1 MDRERIALSASSL
14 SLIALMT
21 TLPVI
26 LANNCPNFANERSAC
41 TQDTCGRYVY
51 KGKFTVQGTK
61 QYRLAAAPN
70 GVNLGPNA
78 TPGDCCQQCRSNGD
92 CAYWNLLLPSGLCLL
107 FTEGACSGDAHVYVP
122 GLPNSYVG
130 GRCNSEVKLART
142 AASAVKWAV
151 GPALYHSKIGAAPAG
166 PVAHEKLSDR
176 AFCLISDPS
185 FHINMQLSGY
195 MDNRGAT
202 ASTPSAFG
210 GNSRTQRPAVVRAW
224 IREVS
229 LMWGRG
235 GPGQAQ
241 HVLRMA
247 ARRTAQQERGDGYVA
262 TIEVDGH
269 PMPKLVLGDE
279 LSLFDGAATIL
290 LAAYEKQGPYD
301 VDVYAIK
308 VPGVIEA
315 EVRVR
320 RVHPLLQ
327 EPDDAE
333 AHINLAI
340 LDVAYSPTVHGLLG
354 QFYRANATSEP
365 TLNYSILSHLM
376 AMPLVPSESSS
387 EGELEGVPEDYVTS
401 SLLAPDCEFTQFSL
415 FSKKTTSNGDA
426 DLSNSGSNNAGTDS
440 SSSSRMTETTS
451 SEIIIRG
458 TTSYAYN
465 RLCGKIT
472 KLATLLKKLDPSDAF
487 RIEMT
492 DQLLNKLYNM
502 GVIPTTKSLNLCD
515 KLSVSSFCRRRLAVV
530 MVRLKMAEHMREAV
544 SFVQQGHV
552 RIGPEAV
559 RDPAFLVT
567 RAMEDMLTW
576 VDTSKIKHKFHPI
589 LSTPFTGSYANF
601 ATWKAA
607 GRPD

>member
-1 MDRERIALSASSL
+1 MDRKRFALSTCSL
-14 SLIALMT
+14 SLIALLT
-21 TLPVI
+21 TLPVL
-26 LANNCPNFANERSAC
+26 LANNCPNFATERSAC

-130 GRCNSEVKLART
+130 GRCNSEAKLATT
-142 AASAVKWAV
+142 AASAAADDGVSAVKWAV
-151 GPALYHSKIGAAPAG
+151 GPALYHSKIGAAPTR

-202 ASTPSAFG
+202 ASTPSSFG

-235 GPGQAQ
+235 GPKQAQ

-262 TIEVDGH
+262 TVDVDGH

-301 VDVYAIK
+301 VDVYALT

-376 AMPLVPSESSS
+376 AMPLVPSSEASS

-401 SLLAPDCEFTQFSL
+401 SLLAPDCKFTQFSL
-415 FSKKTTSNGDA
+415 FPKKTTRIDSVDSSSTGSNSDA
-426 DLSNSGSNNAGTDS
+426 DSDSSSG
-440 SSSSRMTETTS
+440 SSSSRITETPNSEIFIRGEGDDLEVDDSGAQVEDTAAEAAEMALGEADMTESILSKAAEKANQVADAAAAVNPEETT
-451 SEIIIRG
+451 
-458 TTSYAYN
+458 
-465 RLCGKIT
+465 L
-472 KLATLLKKLDPSDAF
+472 
-487 RIEMT
+487 
-492 DQLLNKLYNM
+492 
-502 GVIPTTKSLNLCD
+502 
-515 KLSVSSFCRRRLAVV
+515 KLSQVGSADN
-530 MVRLKMAEHMREAV
+530 E
-544 SFVQQGHV
+544 Q
-552 RIGPEAV
+552 RI
-559 RDPAFLVT
+559 AF
-567 RAMEDMLTW
+567 
-576 VDTSKIKHKFHPI
+576 
-589 LSTPFTGSYANF
+589 
-601 ATWKAA
+601 
-607 GRPD
+607 

>member
-1 MDRERIALSASSL
+1 
-14 SLIALMT
+14 
-21 TLPVI
+21 
-26 LANNCPNFANERSAC
+26 
-41 TQDTCGRYVY
+41 
-51 KGKFTVQGTK
+51 
-61 QYRLAAAPN
+61 
-70 GVNLGPNA
+70 
-78 TPGDCCQQCRSNGD
+78 
-92 CAYWNLLLPSGLCLL
+92 
-107 FTEGACSGDAHVYVP
+107 
-122 GLPNSYVG
+122 
-130 GRCNSEVKLART
+130 
-142 AASAVKWAV
+142 
-151 GPALYHSKIGAAPAG
+151 
-166 PVAHEKLSDR
+166 
-176 AFCLISDPS
+176 
-185 FHINMQLSGY
+185 
-195 MDNRGAT
+195 
-202 ASTPSAFG
+202 
-210 GNSRTQRPAVVRAW
+210 
-224 IREVS
+224 
-229 LMWGRG
+229 MWGRG

-458 TTSYAYN
+458 EGDDLEADYSGVQVEDTAAEAAEMALGEADMTESILSKAAEMANQVADAAAAVNSEETT
-465 RLCGKIT
+465 L
-472 KLATLLKKLDPSDAF
+472 
-487 RIEMT
+487 
-492 DQLLNKLYNM
+492 
-502 GVIPTTKSLNLCD
+502 
-515 KLSVSSFCRRRLAVV
+515 KLSQV
-530 MVRLKMAEHMREAV
+530 
-544 SFVQQGHV
+544 
-552 RIGPEAV
+552 GPADNEQ
-559 RDPAFLVT
+559 RTAF
-567 RAMEDMLTW
+567 
-576 VDTSKIKHKFHPI
+576 
-589 LSTPFTGSYANF
+589 
-601 ATWKAA
+601 
-607 GRPD
+607 

>member
-1 MDRERIALSASSL
+1 MPVDRNTTQFAMDKRVALSASSL
-14 SLIALMT
+14 SLIALLAI
-21 TLPVI
+21 LPVV
-26 LANNCPNFANERSAC
+26 LANNCPNFANGRSAC

-92 CAYWNLLLPSGLCLL
+92 CAFWNLLLPSGLCLL
-107 FTEGACSGDAHVYVP
+107 FTEGACSGDANVYIP

-130 GRCNSEVKLART
+130 GRCNSESKLATT
-142 AASAVKWAV
+142 AASAAADDGASAVKWAV
-151 GPALYHSKIGAAPAG
+151 GPALYHSKIGAAPTG

-195 MDNRGAT
+195 MDNRGAS
-202 ASTPSAFG
+202 ASTPSSFG

-224 IREVS
+224 IRDVS

-262 TIEVDGH
+262 KIEVDGH
-269 PMPKLVLGDE
+269 AMPKLVLGDE
-279 LSLFDGAATIL
+279 LSLFNGAATIL

-301 VDVYAIK
+301 VDVYALK

-333 AHINLAI
+333 AHINLTI

-376 AMPLVPSESSS
+376 AMPLVPSSDSSS

-401 SLLAPDCEFTQFSL
+401 SLLAPDCRFTQFSL
-415 FSKKTTSNGDA
+415 FHQKTASNGEA
-426 DLSNSGSNNAGTDS
+426 DSSNTGSNNEAGTDSSS

-458 TTSYAYN
+458 EGDDLEADYSGVQEEDTA
-465 RLCGKIT
+465 
-472 KLATLLKKLDPSDAF
+472 AEAA
-487 RIEMT
+487 EMA
-492 DQLLNKLYNM
+492 L
-502 GVIPTTKSLNLCD
+502 G
-515 KLSVSSFCRRRLAVV
+515 
-530 MVRLKMAEHMREAV
+530 EA
-544 SFVQQGHV
+544 
-552 RIGPEAV
+552 
-559 RDPAFLVT
+559 
-567 RAMEDMLTW
+567 DMTE
-576 VDTSKIKHKFHPI
+576 SI
-589 LSTPFTGSYANF
+589 LS
-601 ATWKAA
+601 KAA
-607 GRPD
+607 EIANQVADAAAAVNPEETTLMLSQLGSADNEQRTAY